1 MNKIIKSFSRLL
13 LAGLLV
19 FTYSCERDLEELELA
34 TFPANGLVFDD
45 TFSAGLREYS
55 AFGGSKLTGFQV
67 VDNVAFAGTSSMQ
80 FEVPDFE
87 DPGGSFVG
95 GAFIIEG
102 GRDLSGFNVLSFWA
116 RASEAESIGEIG
128 FGNDFGANTFV
139 ASITNVPVTTN
150 WKKYYIP
157 IPDAS
162 KLTAERGLLFLS
174 EGPDAEEGRGYTF
187 WIDEVRFENDGTVVP
202 INSGIFNGE
211 DRTETVETGAV
222 FSADGFVTYNLPT
235 GVDQRS
241 NASPAYFEFSS
252 SDPSVALVDANGV
265 VAVIGAGEAKITAS
279 IDGVESVGSLT
290 ITSTGDP
297 ILPAEPA
304 PTPTAAAEDV
314 ISLFSNAYEDEPVDF
329 YNGFWEFSTTQ
340 SSIVQVQSDDII
352 RYSQLN
358 FVGIQFT
365 SPTIDISAMNRV
377 HLDIWTPDATPA
389 GSEFKVLLVDLG
401 ADGNFGGDDDS
412 SFEVTFTP
420 PTLQTEQW
428 VSIDLPLSDFPGLTG
443 RTNLAQVVLS
453 GNLPNIFLDN
463 LYFYDDGNSGG
474 GGGADEPTMAAPTP
488 TRNASDVISLFSDAY
503 DDVPVDTWR
512 TDWSAAAFEDVNI
525 DGNPTKK
532 YSALDFVGITTEAS
546 PVDASSMTHLHMD
559 VWSGDFTFFAVKL
572 VDFGADGAFGGGDD
586 VEHQID
592 IPMPA
597 QEQWISYDFL
607 LDDFVNLTTRSNI
620 AQYILVAQPTGAS
633 TVFVDNFYFY
643 NDDGGGGNP
652 TEPTMAAPTPS
663 QAEADVISLFSDA
676 YTDVAVDTW
685 RTDWSAADFEDV
697 MVDGNP
703 TKKYSNL
710 DFVGIETNV
719 SGTVDASNMTN
730 FRMDVWSGD
739 YTFFGIKLVD
749 FGADGAFGG
758 GDDVEHQINVEM
770 PAQGQWV
777 NFDFNLVDDF
787 PGLTTRSNIA
797 QYIIVGQP
805 TGTTT
810 VFVDNI
816 YFYNGDGGGGGD
828 LTEPDAPAPT
838 PSYDAANVISIFSD
852 AYTDVG
858 VDTYRTD
865 WSAADYMD
873 FMVSGDAALQYSNL
887 DFVGIETVASGT
899 VDASN
904 MTHFSVDVWS
914 ADYTFFAIKLVDFG
928 ADGAFGGGDD
938 VEHQVEF
945 QMPAQQQW
953 VTLDIPLSD
962 FTNLTTTSNI
972 AQYIFVGQP
981 TGATTVFVDNMLFHN

>member
-1 MNKIIKSFSRLL
+1 MNKIINSFGRLL
-13 LAGLLV
+13 LVGLLV
-19 FTYSCERDLEELELA
+19 FTFSCERDLEELELA

-67 VDNVAFAGTSSMQ
+67 VDEVAFAGTSSMQ

-87 DPGGSFVG
+87 DPGGAFVG
-95 GAFIIEG
+95 GAFIPDG
-102 GRDLSGFNVLSFWA
+102 ARDLSGFNVLTFYA
-116 RASEAESIGEIG
+116 RASEAEFIGEIG
-128 FGNDFGANTFV
+128 FGNDFGSNTYV

-157 IPDAS
+157 IPDPS
-162 KLTAERGLLFLS
+162 KLTAERGLFFLS
-174 EGPDAEEGRGYTF
+174 EGPDEEGRGYTF
-187 WIDEVRFENDGTVVP
+187 WIDEVRFENLGTVVP
-202 INSGIFNGE
+202 VNSGIFNGE
-211 DRTETVETGAV
+211 ELTETVETGAV
-222 FSADGFVTYNLPT
+222 FTANGFVTYNLPT

-241 NASPAYFEFSS
+241 SASPAYFEFTSS
-252 SDPSVALVDANGV
+252 NPSVASVDANGIV
-265 VAVIGAGEAKITAS
+265 TVLDAGEAVITAS
-279 IDGVESVGSLT
+279 IDGVESVGSLS

-297 ILPAEPA
+297 ILPAGPA
-304 PTPTAAAEDV
+304 PTPEVPADDV
-314 ISLFSNAYEDEPVDF
+314 ISLFSNAYQDEPVDF

-340 SSIVQVQSDDII
+340 SAIVQVQSDDII

-377 HLDIWTPDATPA
+377 HLDIWTPDPTPA
-389 GSEFKVLLVDLG
+389 GAEFKVLLVDLG
-401 ADGNFGGDDDS
+401 ADGNFGGNDDS

-420 PTLQTEQW
+420 PTLQSEQW
-428 VSIDLPLSDFPGLTG
+428 VSLDLPLSDFPGLTG

-453 GNLPNIFLDN
+453 GNLPNIFMDN
-463 LYFYDDGNSGG
+463 LYFYNDGGNTGG
-474 GGGADEPTMAAPTP
+474 GDDEPTMAAPTP
-488 TRNASDVISLFSDAY
+488 SRNAADVISLFSDAY

-512 TDWSAAAFEDVNI
+512 TEWSVAAFEDVNV

-532 YSALDFVGITTEAS
+532 YSALDFVGIETVNS
-546 PVDASSMTHLHMD
+546 PVDASNMTHLHMD

-620 AQYILVAQPTGAS
+620 AQYILVGQPSGAS
-633 TVFVDNFYFY
+633 TVFVDNLYFY
-643 NDDGGGGNP
+643 NDDGGGNP
-652 TEPTMAAPTPS
+652 TEPTMAAPTPTED
-663 QAEADVISLFSDA
+663 EADVISLFSDA
-676 YTDVAVDTW
+676 YTDVSVDTW
-685 RTDWSAADFEDV
+685 RTDWSAATFEDV
-697 MVDGNP
+697 MVAGNA
-703 TKKYSNL
+703 TKKYSDL
-710 DFVGIETNV
+710 DFVGIETVMN
-719 SGTVDASNMTN
+719 TVDASEMTN

-739 YTFFGIKLVD
+739 YTFFGFKLVD

-758 GDDVEHQINVEM
+758 GDDVEHQINIEM
-770 PAQGQWV
+770 PDQAQWV
-777 NFDFNLVDDF
+777 SFDFPLDDF
-787 PGLTTRSNIA
+787 TGLTTRSNIA

-805 TGTTT
+805 TGATTI
-810 VFVDNI
+810 FVDNM

-828 LTEPDAPAPT
+828 LTEPDTPAPT
-838 PSYDAANVISIFSD
+838 PSFDAANVISIFSD
-852 AYTDVG
+852 AYTDVT

-865 WSAADYMD
+865 WSSADYMD
-873 FMVSGDAALQYSNL
+873 FMVSGNATLQYSNL
-887 DFVGIETVASGT
+887 DFVGIETVAST

-904 MTHFSVDVWS
+904 MTHFSLDVWS

-945 QMPAQQQW
+945 TMPAQQQW

-972 AQYIFVGQP
+972 AQYILVGQP
-981 TGATTVFVDNMLFHN
+981 TGGTTVFVDNMFFHN